1 MGNYPSNYA
10 IRELEGLPPLMNEAQ
25 NEAYLRGATEEEVQ
39 KAGVGVKSKV
49 APNTD
54 REFGLAVYSALILL
68 ANAFYKRFVG
78 GEPRCKC
85 QRNNV

>member
-1 MGNYPSNYA
+1 MMNVMAVKTKPQ
-10 IRELEGLPPLMNEAQ
+10 EGA
-25 NEAYLRGATEEEVQ
+25 
-39 KAGVGVKSKV
+39 S
-49 APNTD
+49 APFTD
-54 REFGLAVYSALILL
+54 RAFGLAVYSALILL